1 MHLPAAVPPRL
12 ADIAAGT
19 VVIDLDYLGREEA
32 IAACLLETDAGLV
45 IIDPGPA
52 TTLPALHAALA
63 ERGATVADVAAI
75 LLTHIHLDHAGA
87 AGSLLRENPA
97 IAVHVHERGA
107 PHLVDPTKLLDSAT
121 RIYGDR
127 MQALWGEFL
136 PVPAAAVHTLA
147 GGETLALGGRTI
159 DVAYTPGHA
168 WHHVSYLDRASG
180 SAFVGDT
187 AGERYPSGTP
197 AIPATPPPDI
207 ELERWAE
214 STQQFRIWSPDRL
227 VVTHFGAIDDV
238 TTHLDEHERALAEWS
253 TRVRESLAKPGADD
267 AHADEFTT
275 RVMDELRQSVSPRA
289 LERVKPAS
297 VRSGWFGLA
306 RYWRKRGN

>member
-1 MHLPAAVPPRL
+1 VPPRI

-19 VVIDLDYLGREEA
+19 AVIDLDYLGQEDA
-32 IAACLLETDAGLV
+32 IAACLLETRAGLA

-52 TTLPALHAALA
+52 TTLPALHAALV
-63 ERGATVADVAAI
+63 ERGASVADVTAI

-87 AGSLLRENPA
+87 TGSLLRENPA

-127 MQALWGEFL
+127 MQALWGDFL
-136 PVPAAAVHTLA
+136 PVPATAVRTLA
-147 GGETLALGGRTI
+147 GGETLDLGGRLI

-214 STQQFRIWSPDRL
+214 STQQFRRWSPDRL
-227 VVTHFGAIDDV
+227 VVTHFGAIADV
-238 TTHLDEHERALAEWS
+238 GGHLDQHEQALAEWS
-253 TRVRESLAKPGADD
+253 RRVRDSLAAPGTDE
-267 AHADEFTT
+267 AHADAFAA
-275 RVMDELRQSVSPRA
+275 RVLDELRGTVSPRA
-289 LERVKPAS
+289 LQRVKPS
-297 VRSGWFGLA
+297 SIRSGWFGLA
-306 RYWRKRGN
+306 RYWRKRAPAP